1 MSGVDSL
8 SLGAMPREGSLQN
21 RLPHFRLVPQTQHLS
36 ESLSGFNF
44 LFLPEKQMPHTIDDQ
59 KQGTDPWCIRS
70 GRGERAEG
78 RVESRL
84 ASRSI
89 SLLWAQTF

>member
-8 SLGAMPREGSLQN
+8 SLGAMPREGSSQN

-59 KQGTDPWCIRS
+59 KQGTDPQCIRS
-70 GRGERAEG
+70 GRGEWAEG
-78 RVESRL
+78 GVESRL

>member
-8 SLGAMPREGSLQN
+8 SLGNMPREESLQN
-21 RLPHFRLVPQTQHLS
+21 RLPHFRLAPQTQHLS

-59 KQGTDPWCIRS
+59 KRGTDPRCIRS
-70 GRGERAEG
+70 GKGEWTEG
-78 RVESRL
+78 GVQSRL